1 MAGLHILKHVKG
13 LSDEAVCAAWV
24 ENPYFQAFCGERFFQ
39 HRLPVNG
46 GAKVGHVAA
55 QNQASGGAPSAMAR
69 ALVT

>member
-39 HRLPVNG
+39 HRLPLDR
-46 GAKVGHVAA
+46 
-55 QNQASGGAPSAMAR
+55 SWTP
-69 ALVT
+69 ALTLLFEAWA